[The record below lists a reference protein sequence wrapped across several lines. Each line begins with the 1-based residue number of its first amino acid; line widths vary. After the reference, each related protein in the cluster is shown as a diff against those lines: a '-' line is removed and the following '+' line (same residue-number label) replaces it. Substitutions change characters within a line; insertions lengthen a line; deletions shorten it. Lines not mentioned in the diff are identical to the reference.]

1 MPGLVHLLSA
11 SWAEEPP
18 LARGPPA
25 GFTLVEIILVVVI
38 VGLIAGLGLPA
49 ITRSAGGARLREAA
63 RTVIS
68 LNKYARH
75 AAVIRQEQ
83 LGVAYYTKEG
93 RVELL
98 GLGSAA
104 SSSAE
109 LAMEQAL
116 SGAAGESSPAAEG
129 IDNPSAI
136 SVLQSRKLPDG
147 IAIEDVQV
155 DEALKA
161 DDSFWVQY
169 AINGLC
175 DGHALTLR
183 DERGRGIRVTVEP
196 LTGDI
201 TVKDLP

>member
-11 SWAEEPP
+11 WAKN
-18 LARGPPA
+18 ARAWPPA

-63 RTVIS
+63 RTVIA

-116 SGAAGESSPAAEG
+116 SGAAGESIPCRGGGNRQPRRHLRPAKPQA
-129 IDNPSAI
+129 A
-136 SVLQSRKLPDG
+136 R
-147 IAIEDVQV
+147 
-155 DEALKA
+155 
-161 DDSFWVQY
+161 
-169 AINGLC
+169 
-175 DGHALTLR
+175 R
-183 DERGRGIRVTVEP
+183 DRDRGRAGGRSAKGRRFLLGPVRHQRPLRRPRADPARRARPRHPLTVEP